1 MWFRV
6 TDFFGLLLDVV
17 LDTTLASL
25 SLGTELVVLGF
36 LLLVTGKVGDS
47 TSNGTLGT
55 LADTRAEVTELT
67 LGLLVS
73 SLKVLLTAGLLQGL
87 SHILLGRA
95 SGLVPGALST
105 VRIIAGSSSRA
116 RECGTGKLGCSMRSV
131 VLSLSLLLLEI
142 AGSLVAGVASDAA
155 NSVLDSTSG
164 GVDDGLESG
173 GLSVRHVDRVFGLI
187 WV

>member
-1 MWFRV
+1 MFITRREDKYQSFLLGVSQNLPYQSKSQLWGIIFSSSCCSLSSTV
-6 TDFFGLLLDVV
+6 INAITVDLLAALSFGLLLDVV

-87 SHILLGRA
+87 SHMLA
-95 SGLVPGALST
+95 KVKDP
-105 VRIIAGSSSRA
+105 
-116 RECGTGKLGCSMRSV
+116 
-131 VLSLSLLLLEI
+131 
-142 AGSLVAGVASDAA
+142 VAVY
-155 NSVLDSTSG
+155 
-164 GVDDGLESG
+164 
-173 GLSVRHVDRVFGLI
+173 
-187 WV
+187 